1 MSDLNK
7 LQKLALAQG
16 LYSKLG
22 ELVSTKTP
30 DSLRAQL
37 DERAEML
44 YRTDGIK
51 SRDVVIN
58 GVKVATY
65 SVRTAKAREAV
76 PASFSQVLSMR
87 ESEDVFADAVMA
99 DVDVLRGFVMRHAR
113 DLASLWLDDFGE
125 IPPGFEL
132 VETMD
137 DPGTPA
143 QPERYA
149 GTVLKVDTDKLAMAL
164 GPQLPGEVVHIL
176 TDGGD

>member
-22 ELVSTKTP
+22 EVVSTKTP
-30 DSLRAQL
+30 DSLCSEL

-44 YRTDGIK
+44 YRTDG
-51 SRDVVIN
+51 
-58 GVKVATY
+58 
-65 SVRTAKAREAV
+65 
-76 PASFSQVLSMR
+76 
-87 ESEDVFADAVMA
+87 MA

-125 IPPGFEL
+125 IPPGFEM

-143 QPERYA
+143 MPERYA
-149 GTVLKVDTDKLAMAL
+149 GTVLKVDTEKLAMAL